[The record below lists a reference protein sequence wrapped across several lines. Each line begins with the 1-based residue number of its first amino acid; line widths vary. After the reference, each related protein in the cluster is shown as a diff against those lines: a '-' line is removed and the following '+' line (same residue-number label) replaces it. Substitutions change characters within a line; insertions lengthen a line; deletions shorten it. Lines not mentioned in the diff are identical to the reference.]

1 MNRITSTTK
10 RRLSPRATVIS
21 GTALGLIAGAAVY
34 GAVSSSAQSPVPA
47 AFKAKAPVAAKAN
60 LANCVAGAKLD
71 KGVCVVHVVKTVV
84 VPPSAAGVAKPA
96 KAAHAGSSI
105 TSSTVKSG
113 SATRSGGPEIGEAGE
128 KAGDDSAESKCLVVK
143 AGETSEDAS
152 RSTSD
157 DAEAS
162 RRTSDDTR
170 APAPIACSTPTPAAA
185 TPAAPAPAAATPAA
199 STRVVTTPAAA
210 PVPSA
215 AS

>member
-1 MNRITSTTK
+1 MDRIKSTTM
-10 RRLSPRATVIS
+10 RRLSRRTMVIS
-21 GTALGLIAGAAVY
+21 GAALGLIAGATVY
-34 GAVSSSAQSPVPA
+34 GAVSSSAQSPAPA

-71 KGVCVVHVVKTVV
+71 KGVCVVHVVKTVM

-105 TSSTVKSG
+105 PSNSVKSG

-162 RRTSDDTR
+162 RPTVDDTR
-170 APAPIACSTPTPAAA
+170 APAPIACSTPTPATA
-185 TPAAPAPAAATPAA
+185 TPAAP
-199 STRVVTTPAAA
+199 TRVVTTPAPA
-210 PVPSA
+210 PVPPA